1 MTERKM
7 ITKLELLSKKEH
19 AAKDPN
25 IVSATEIE
33 EFFDMKHSY
42 TIENIYRKMEER
54 CYYSHDGIFR
64 KPNFYA
70 ISDFYDLIKN
80 NVDITDFYKRNNKI
94 LDE

>member
-19 AAKDPN
+19 ACRDPN